1 MEKYTFIGKTIEEA
15 TNKALEELKVSVE
28 DIIINEKEIKQGL
41 FSGKKYEIEV
51 TKKCDIVS
59 EINDFLISTTA
70 LMGLDTQIE
79 IKIRD
84 NTVSMRMFSN
94 NNPILIGKNGQTL
107 SALQTIVKQML
118 SVKYNTKMNIILDVE
133 HYKEKQIKNIEYLA
147 KKTAREVTRT
157 KIEAKLDPMNSY
169 QRRVVHNVLTNFKG
183 VYTESIGEEPNRAI
197 VIKPADK

>member
-1 MEKYTFIGKTIEEA
+1 MEKYTFNGKTIEEA
-15 TNKALEELKVSVE
+15 TNKALEELNVTIE
-28 DIIINEKEIKQGL
+28 DIIINEKEKKQGL
-41 FSGKKYEIEV
+41 FSGKKIEIEV
-51 TKKCDIVS
+51 IKKSDIIND
-59 EINDFLISTTA
+59 INDFLINTTS

-107 SALQTIVKQML
+107 SAFQTIVKQML

-147 KKTAREVTRT
+147 KKTAREVART

-169 QRRVVHNVLTNFKG
+169 QRRAVHNVLTNFRG

-197 VIKPADK
+197 VIKPKN

>member
-1 MEKYTFIGKTIEEA
+1 MEKYTFSGKTIEEA
-15 TNKALEELKVSVE
+15 TNKALEELNVNFE
-28 DIIINEKEIKQGL
+28 DIIINEKEKKQGL
-41 FSGKKYEIEV
+41 FSGKKVEIEII
-51 TKKCDIVS
+51 KKSDIVND
-59 EINDFLISTTA
+59 INDFLLNTTS

-79 IKIRD
+79 IKVRD

-107 SALQTIVKQML
+107 SAFQTIIKQML

-147 KKTAREVTRT
+147 KKTAREVART

-169 QRRVVHNVLTNFKG
+169 QRRAVHNVLTNFRG
-183 VYTESIGEEPNRAI
+183 VYTESVGEEPNRAI
-197 VIKPADK
+197 VIKPKN